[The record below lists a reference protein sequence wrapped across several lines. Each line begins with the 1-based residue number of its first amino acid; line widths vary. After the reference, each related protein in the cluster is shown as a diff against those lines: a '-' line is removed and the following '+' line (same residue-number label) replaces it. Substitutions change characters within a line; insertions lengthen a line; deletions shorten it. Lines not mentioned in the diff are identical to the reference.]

1 MPPLRFQDEALFEEL
16 IQNHYPDLLRY
27 TWILVRRMG
36 ALEIGSN
43 IVEDTIQEAL
53 LQAWR
58 FPDRLK
64 TVEDALFW
72 IYAAL
77 DLKLRELLRSERQWA
92 NCLQKLQ
99 LDSDPEIL
107 PMPEEWIDLH
117 AALDSLPKE
126 DAHLLYLYF
135 WEGYSHR
142 ELSELTGC
150 SLTNMTTKMH
160 RIRRKLEKFLKKNK
174 NFKIYV

>member
-1 MPPLRFQDEALFEEL
+1 M
-16 IQNHYPDLLRY
+16 
-27 TWILVRRMG
+27 
-36 ALEIGSN
+36 LEGRNYYVGNRKLCESHSIDTSEYEDVVKLAAMEGQTPIFVADDKKGP
-43 IVEDTIQEAL
+43 IVE
-53 LQAWR
+53 
-58 FPDRLK
+58 
-64 TVEDALFW
+64 V
-72 IYAAL
+72 
-77 DLKLRELLRSERQWA
+77 
-92 NCLQKLQ
+92 
-99 LDSDPEIL
+99 L

-117 AALDSLPKE
+117 AALDALPKE
-126 DAHLLYLYF
+126 DAHLLYLYI